1 MYKVTLVAKI
11 ARYIVTFI
19 MDQSFMAINW
29 FPGHMHKAQK
39 EIKEIL
45 PQIDVVI
52 EVCDARLPF
61 SSENP
66 MITEIRGDKPL
77 IKILNKSDLA
87 DPKLTEIWLAYLS
100 AQHNVKAIAL
110 TTENNTASSTLPDL
124 IRKLVPQ
131 KDADGK
137 QINAVIMGIPNVGK
151 STLINTLVGKT
162 KAKVGNEPAVTKG
175 QQRIKLDEGVYLLD
189 TPGMLWPKIV
199 NDNSGFRLAVSGAV
213 KDTAFEHEEIA
224 CFAAEYLLESYP
236 ELLKARYKLDELP
249 EHGVEVIEAIGKNRG
264 CVRSGGLID
273 FHKASA
279 ILINEIRDKTLG
291 AITFETPEMIEKE
304 TVFFLKQEAD
314 KIAAREAKKAA
325 RGRGRKNKR

>member
-1 MYKVTLVAKI
+1 M
-11 ARYIVTFI
+11 
-19 MDQSFMAINW
+19 SINW

-87 DPKLTEIWLAYLS
+87 DAQMTQVWIDHLDS
-100 AQHNVKAIAL
+100 QHNVKAIAL
-110 TTENNTASSTLPDL
+110 TTDAPSVARTLPSL
-124 IRKLVPQ
+124 IKKLVPN
-131 KDADGK
+131 KDQDGK

-151 STLINTLVGKT
+151 STLINTLVGKA

-175 QQRIKLDEGVYLLD
+175 QQRIKLEDGLYLLD
-189 TPGMLWPKIV
+189 TPGMLWPKIL
-199 NDNSGFRLAVSGAV
+199 NDNSGYRLAISGAI
-213 KDTAFEHEEIA
+213 KDTAFDHDDIA
-224 CFAAEYLLESYP
+224 CFAAEYLLEKYP
-236 ELLKARYKLDELP
+236 QQLMERYQVEELP
-249 EHGVEVIEAIGKNRG
+249 QQEVELIELIGKKRG
-264 CVRSGGLID
+264 CVKSGGLVD

-291 AITFETPEMIEKE
+291 PITFETPEMVEKE
-304 TVFFLKQEAD
+304 EVFFAEQDAK
-314 KIAAREAKKAA
+314 KVAAREAKKAA

>member
-1 MYKVTLVAKI
+1 
-11 ARYIVTFI
+11 
-19 MDQSFMAINW
+19 MAINW
-29 FPGHMHKAQK
+29 FPGHMHKAQR
-39 EIKEIL
+39 EIKDIL

-87 DPKLTEIWLAYLS
+87 DPIKTQMWLDYLE
-100 AQHNVKAIAL
+100 AQQNVKAIAL
-110 TTENNTASSTLPDL
+110 TTDNPSVAKLLPAL
-124 IRKLVPQ
+124 IRKLASN
-131 KDADGK
+131 KDETGK

-151 STLINTLVGKT
+151 STLLNTLVGKA

-175 QQRIKLDEGVYLLD
+175 QQRIKLEEGLYLYD

-199 NDNSGFRLAVSGAV
+199 NENSGYRLAITSAV
-213 KDTAFEHEEIA
+213 KDTAFDHDDIA
-224 CFAAEYLLESYP
+224 CFAADYLLLEYP
-236 ELLKARYKLDELP
+236 ERLKERYKLDTLP
-249 EHGVEVIEAIGKNRG
+249 ATEVEVLEDIGRVRG
-264 CVRSGGLID
+264 CVKSGGHVD
-273 FHKASA
+273 FHKAST

-291 AITFETPEMIEKE
+291 AITFETPEMVEKE
-304 TVFFLKQEAD
+304 IIHFNKVEED
-314 KIAAREAKKAA
+314 KVAAREAKKLA

>member
-1 MYKVTLVAKI
+1 
-11 ARYIVTFI
+11 
-19 MDQSFMAINW
+19 MAINW

-87 DPKLTEIWLAYLS
+87 DPEKTKAWLAYLES
-100 AQHNVKAIAL
+100 QHNVKAIAL
-110 TTENNTASSTLPDL
+110 TTENSAIAKSIPAL
-124 IRKLVPQ
+124 IKKLVPN
-131 KDADGK
+131 KDDDGK

-151 STLINTLVGKT
+151 STLINTLVGKA

-175 QQRIKLDEGVYLLD
+175 QQRIRLEEGLYLFD
-189 TPGMLWPKIV
+189 TPGMLWPKIA
-199 NDNSGFRLAVSGAV
+199 NENSGYRLAVSGAV
-213 KDTAFEHEEIA
+213 KDTAFDHDDIA
-224 CFAAEYLLESYP
+224 YFAAEFLLENYP
-236 ELLKARYKLDELP
+236 ERVMDRYKLDELP
-249 EHGVEVIEAIGKNRG
+249 LHEEDLIEAIGRKRG
-264 CVRSGGLID
+264 CVKSGGRVD
-273 FHKASA
+273 MHKASV

-291 AITFETPEMIEKE
+291 AITFEMPENIEKE
-304 TVFFLKQEAD
+304 NTYFAEKEA
-314 KIAAREAKKAA
+314 KKVAAREAKILS
-325 RGRGRKNKR
+325 RGRGRKNKRK

>member
-1 MYKVTLVAKI
+1 
-11 ARYIVTFI
+11 
-19 MDQSFMAINW
+19 MAINW
-29 FPGHMHKAQK
+29 FPGHMHKAQR
-39 EIKEIL
+39 EIRDIL

-87 DPKLTEIWLAYLS
+87 DEKQTQLWLSYLES
-100 AQHNVKAIAL
+100 QQNVKAIAL
-110 TTENNTASSTLPDL
+110 TTNNPSVAKALPQM
-124 IRKLVPQ
+124 IRNLAPHKNEE
-131 KDADGK
+131 GK

-151 STLINTLVGKT
+151 STLLNTLVGKA

-175 QQRIKLDEGVYLLD
+175 QQRIRLEEGLYLYD

-199 NDNSGFRLAVSGAV
+199 NENSGYRLAITSAV
-213 KDTAFEHEEIA
+213 KDTAFDHADIA
-224 CFAAEYLLESYP
+224 YFAGEYLIKTYP
-236 ELLKARYKLDELP
+236 ECLIERYKLDSLPATEEELL
-249 EHGVEVIEAIGKNRG
+249 EEIGRLRG
-264 CVRSGGLID
+264 CVKSGGVID
-273 FHKASA
+273 FYKASA

-291 AITFETPEMIEKE
+291 CITFETPEMIE
-304 TVFFLKQEAD
+304 QENSHFAELEAK
-314 KIAAREAKKAA
+314 KIAAREAKKEA

>member
-1 MYKVTLVAKI
+1 
-11 ARYIVTFI
+11 
-19 MDQSFMAINW
+19 MAINW

-87 DPKLTEIWLAYLS
+87 DAKKTQIWLDYLES
-100 AQHNVKAIAL
+100 QHNVKAIAL
-110 TTENNTASSTLPDL
+110 TTENVATAKSILSL
-124 IRKLVPQ
+124 IKKLVPN
-131 KDADGK
+131 KDAEGK

-151 STLINTLVGKT
+151 STLINTLVGKA

-175 QQRIKLDEGVYLLD
+175 QQRIKLAEGLYLFD
-189 TPGMLWPKIV
+189 TPGMLWPKIA
-199 NDNSGFRLAVSGAV
+199 NENSGYRLAVSGAV
-213 KDTAFEHEEIA
+213 KDTAFDHDDIA
-224 CFAAEYLLESYP
+224 YFAAEYLLEVYP
-236 ELLKARYKLDELP
+236 ERLVERYKLDELP
-249 EHGVEVIEAIGKNRG
+249 QHEEELIEAIGRKRS
-264 CVRSGGLID
+264 CVRSGGHVD
-273 FHKASA
+273 MHKASV

-291 AITFETPEMIEKE
+291 PITFEMPENIDKE
-304 TVFFLKQEAD
+304 NSYFAELAAKKE
-314 KIAAREAKKAA
+314 AAREAKKLA
-325 RGRGRKNKR
+325 RGRGRKNKRK

>member
-1 MYKVTLVAKI
+1 
-11 ARYIVTFI
+11 
-19 MDQSFMAINW
+19 MAINW

-66 MITEIRGDKPL
+66 MITDIRGDKPL

-87 DPKLTEIWLAYLS
+87 DPDVTKVWLDYLE

-110 TTENNTASSTLPDL
+110 TTDNPSVAKSLPAL
-124 IRKLVPQ
+124 IRKLAPN
-131 KDADGK
+131 KDETGK

-151 STLINTLVGKT
+151 STLLNTLVGKA

-175 QQRIKLDEGVYLLD
+175 QQRIKLEDGLYLYD

-199 NDNSGFRLAVSGAV
+199 NENSGYRLAITSAV
-213 KDTAFEHEEIA
+213 KDTAFDHEDIA
-224 CFAAEYLLESYP
+224 CFAAEYLLEKYP
-236 ELLKARYKLDELP
+236 NRLIERYKIDNLP
-249 EHGVEVIEAIGKNRG
+249 DTEVEVIESIGRARG
-264 CVRSGGLID
+264 CMKSGGYVD

-291 AITFETPEMIEKE
+291 AITFETPEMVEKE
-304 TVFFLKQEAD
+304 IIHFNKVEEEKV
-314 KIAAREAKKAA
+314 AAREAKKLA

>member
-1 MYKVTLVAKI
+1 
-11 ARYIVTFI
+11 
-19 MDQSFMAINW
+19 MAINW
-29 FPGHMHKAQK
+29 FPGHMNKAQN

-87 DPKLTEIWLAYLS
+87 DPKFTAIWLDYLES
-100 AQHNVKAIAL
+100 QHNVRAIAL
-110 TTENNTASSTLPDL
+110 TTENPSIAKTIPSL
-124 IRKLVPQ
+124 IKKLVPN
-131 KDADGK
+131 KDEAGK

-151 STLINTLVGKT
+151 STLINTLVGKA

-175 QQRIKLDEGVYLLD
+175 QQRIRLEDGLYLFD
-189 TPGMLWPKIV
+189 TPGMLWPKII
-199 NDNSGFRLAVSGAV
+199 NANSGYRLAVSGAV
-213 KDTAFEHEEIA
+213 KDTAFDHDDIA
-224 CFAAEYLLESYP
+224 LFAAEYLLKTYP
-236 ELLKARYKLDELP
+236 ERVKLRYKLASIP
-249 EHGVEVIEAIGKNRG
+249 EHDSELIEEIGKRRG
-264 CVRSGGLID
+264 CVKSGGRVD
-273 FHKASA
+273 THKASV

-291 AITFETPEMIEKE
+291 QITFETPEIIVKE
-304 TVFFLKQEAD
+304 EVYFSELEAE

>member
-1 MYKVTLVAKI
+1 
-11 ARYIVTFI
+11 
-19 MDQSFMAINW
+19 MAINW

-52 EVCDARLPF
+52 EVCDARLPL

-66 MITEIRGDKPL
+66 MITEIRGDLPL

-87 DPKLTEIWLAYLS
+87 DPVKTTVWLEYLES
-100 AQHNVKAIAL
+100 QKNVKAIAL
-110 TTENNTASSTLPDL
+110 TTDNPSVAKTLPSI
-124 IRKLVPQ
+124 IRKLVPS
-131 KDADGK
+131 KNETGK
-137 QINAVIMGIPNVGK
+137 QINVVIMGIPNVGK
-151 STLINTLVGKT
+151 STLLNTLVGKA

-175 QQRIKLDEGVYLLD
+175 QQRIRLDEGLYLYD

-199 NDNSGFRLAVSGAV
+199 NENSGYRLAITSAV
-213 KDTAFEHEEIA
+213 KDTAFDHEDIA
-224 CFAAEYLLESYP
+224 CFAGEYLLAQYP
-236 ELLKARYKLDELP
+236 ERLKDRYQLQDIPQTEIEL
-249 EHGVEVIEAIGKNRG
+249 IEEIGKRRG
-264 CVRSGGLID
+264 CVKSGGRID

-291 AITFETPEMIEKE
+291 GITFETPDMIEKE
-304 TVFFLKQEAD
+304 TIHFIEVEA
-314 KIAAREAKKAA
+314 KKVAAREAKKTA

>member
-1 MYKVTLVAKI
+1 
-11 ARYIVTFI
+11 
-19 MDQSFMAINW
+19 MAINW

-77 IKILNKSDLA
+77 IKILNKCDLA
-87 DPKLTEIWLAYLS
+87 DADKTTVWLDYLES
-100 AQHNVKAIAL
+100 QHNVKAIAL
-110 TTENNTASSTLPDL
+110 TTENTGAAKIIPSL
-124 IRKLVPQ
+124 IRKLAAH
-131 KDADGK
+131 KDQAGK

-175 QQRIKLDEGVYLLD
+175 QQRIRLEEGLYLFD
-189 TPGMLWPKIV
+189 TPGMLWPKIA
-199 NDNSGFRLAVSGAV
+199 NENSGYRLAVSGAV
-213 KDTAFEHEEIA
+213 KDTAFDHDDIA
-224 CFAAEYLLESYP
+224 YFAAEYLLSAYP
-236 ELLKARYKLDELP
+236 KRLFDRYKLDELP
-249 EHGVEVIEAIGKNRG
+249 IHEEELIEAIGRKRS
-264 CVRSGGLID
+264 CVRSGGHVD
-273 FHKASA
+273 MHKASV

-291 AITFETPEMIEKE
+291 QLTFEMPENIEKE
-304 TVFFLKQEAD
+304 NLYFADQEAK
-314 KIAAREAKKAA
+314 KIAAREAKKLA
-325 RGRGRKNKR
+325 RGRGRKNKRK

>member
-1 MYKVTLVAKI
+1 
-11 ARYIVTFI
+11 
-19 MDQSFMAINW
+19 MAINW
-29 FPGHMHKAQK
+29 YPGHMHKAQK

-87 DPKLTEIWLAYLS
+87 DPKLTDIWLKYLES
-100 AQHNVKAIAL
+100 QHNVKAIAL
-110 TTENNTASSTLPDL
+110 TTDNPSVAKTLPTL
-124 IRKLVPQ
+124 IRKLVPS
-131 KDADGK
+131 KDETGK
-137 QINAVIMGIPNVGK
+137 QINVVIVGIPNVGK
-151 STLINTLVGKT
+151 STLLNTLVGKA

-175 QQRIKLDEGVYLLD
+175 QQRIRLEDGLYLYD

-199 NDNSGFRLAVSGAV
+199 NENSGFRLAITSAV
-213 KDTAFEHEEIA
+213 KDTAFDHEEIA
-224 CFAAEYLLESYP
+224 CFAAEYLLKFYP
-236 ELLKARYKLDELP
+236 ERLKERYKLNSLP
-249 EHGVEVIEAIGKNRG
+249 EQDEELIEALGKSRG
-264 CVRSGGLID
+264 CVRSGGRVD

-291 AITFETPEMIEKE
+291 GITFETPEMVEEEK
-304 TVFFLKQEAD
+304 VYFDKLNAD
-314 KIAAREAKKAA
+314 KIAAREAKILA

>member
-1 MYKVTLVAKI
+1 
-11 ARYIVTFI
+11 
-19 MDQSFMAINW
+19 MAINW
-29 FPGHMHKAQK
+29 FPGHMHKAQR

-66 MITEIRGDKPL
+66 MITEIRGNKPL

-87 DPKLTEIWLAYLS
+87 DPCLTHIWLEYFQS
-100 AQHNVKAIAL
+100 QQNVGAIAL
-110 TTENNTASSTLPDL
+110 TTESPGLAKSLPEQ
-124 IRKLVPQ
+124 IRKLVPT
-131 KDADGK
+131 KDQAGK
-137 QINAVIMGIPNVGK
+137 QINAMIMGIPNVGK
-151 STLINTLVGKT
+151 STLLNTLVGKA

-175 QQRIKLDEGVYLLD
+175 QQRIRLEEGLYLYD

-199 NDNSGFRLAVSGAV
+199 NQNSGYRLAITSAV
-213 KDTAFEHEEIA
+213 KDTAFDHEEIA
-224 CFAAEYLLESYP
+224 CFAAEYLLLEYP
-236 ELLKARYKLDELP
+236 NRLKERYKLSELP
-249 EHGVEVIEAIGKNRG
+249 EQDIELIEMIGRNRG
-264 CVRSGGLID
+264 CVKSGGLVD

-291 AITFETPEMIEKE
+291 AITFETPEMVMQEEAHFKQIEI
-304 TVFFLKQEAD
+304 D
-314 KIAAREAKKAA
+314 KHEAREAKKAA

>member
-1 MYKVTLVAKI
+1 M
-11 ARYIVTFI
+11 
-19 MDQSFMAINW
+19 SINW

-45 PQIDVVI
+45 PTIDVVI

-66 MITEIRGDKPL
+66 MITQIRGDKPL

-87 DPKLTEIWLAYLS
+87 DPAMTKIWLAYLES
-100 AQHNVKAIAL
+100 QQNVKAIAL
-110 TTENNTASSTLPDL
+110 TTDNPAIAKTIPGL
-124 IRKLVPQ
+124 IRKLVPN
-131 KDADGK
+131 KDEAGK

-151 STLINTLVGKT
+151 STLINTLVGKA

-175 QQRIKLDEGVYLLD
+175 QQRIRLEEGLYLLD
-189 TPGMLWPKIV
+189 TPGMLWPKIL
-199 NDNSGFRLAVSGAV
+199 NDNSGYRLAISGAI
-213 KDTAFEHEEIA
+213 KDTAFDHDDIA
-224 CFAAEYLLESYP
+224 CFAGEYLIENYP
-236 ELLKARYKLDELP
+236 QRLIKRYQFDPLPIQEVEL
-249 EHGVEVIEAIGKNRG
+249 IEAIGKKRG
-264 CVRSGGLID
+264 CVKSGGMID

-291 AITFETPEMIEKE
+291 AITFELPEMVEKE
-304 TVFFLKQEAD
+304 EIYFAEQEA
-314 KIAAREAKKAA
+314 KKLAAREAKKTA

>member
-1 MYKVTLVAKI
+1 
-11 ARYIVTFI
+11 
-19 MDQSFMAINW
+19 MAINW

-87 DPKLTEIWLAYLS
+87 DPDSTKIWLDYLES
-100 AQHNVKAIAL
+100 QHNVKAIAL
-110 TTENNTASSTLPDL
+110 TTDNPGVAKNLINL
-124 IRKLVPQ
+124 IRKLVPN
-131 KDADGK
+131 KDQEGK
-137 QINAVIMGIPNVGK
+137 QINAMIMGIPNVGK
-151 STLINTLVGKT
+151 STLLNTLVGKA

-175 QQRIKLDEGVYLLD
+175 QQRIRLEEGLYLFD
-189 TPGMLWPKIV
+189 TPGMLWPKIA
-199 NDNSGFRLAVSGAV
+199 NENSGYRLAVSGAV
-213 KDTAFEHEEIA
+213 KDTAFDHDDIA
-224 CFAAEYLLESYP
+224 YFAADYLLKHYP
-236 ELLKARYKLDELP
+236 QRVMQRYKLSELP
-249 EHGVEVIEAIGKNRG
+249 AHEEDLIEAIGRNRS
-264 CVRSGGLID
+264 CVKSGGRVDL
-273 FHKASA
+273 HKACV

-291 AITFETPEMIEKE
+291 ALSFELPDIIAAENAHFTELEEKR
-304 TVFFLKQEAD
+304 V
-314 KIAAREAKKAA
+314 AAREAKKIA

>member
-1 MYKVTLVAKI
+1 
-11 ARYIVTFI
+11 
-19 MDQSFMAINW
+19 MAINW

-87 DPKLTEIWLAYLS
+87 DPKKTKIWLDYLES
-100 AQHNVKAIAL
+100 QHNVKAIAL
-110 TTENNTASSTLPDL
+110 TTENPAIAKALPSL
-124 IRKLVPQ
+124 IRKLVPN
-131 KDADGK
+131 KDQEGK
-137 QINAVIMGIPNVGK
+137 QINAMIMGIPNVGK
-151 STLINTLVGKT
+151 STLINTLVGKA

-175 QQRIKLDEGVYLLD
+175 QQRIRLEEGLYLFD
-189 TPGMLWPKIV
+189 TPGMLWPRIA
-199 NDNSGFRLAVSGAV
+199 NENSGYRLAVSGAV
-213 KDTAFEHEEIA
+213 KDTAFDHDDIA
-224 CFAAEYLLESYP
+224 CFAGEYLLSTYP
-236 ELLKARYKLDELP
+236 ERLKQRYKLDEIP
-249 EHGVEVIEAIGKNRG
+249 EHEETLIEEIGRKRG

-273 FHKASA
+273 FHKASV

-291 AITFETPEMIEKE
+291 AITFELPEMIDAENSHFAELEEKR
-304 TVFFLKQEAD
+304 
-314 KIAAREAKKAA
+314 IAAREAKKLA

>member
-1 MYKVTLVAKI
+1 
-11 ARYIVTFI
+11 
-19 MDQSFMAINW
+19 MAINW

-87 DPKLTEIWLAYLS
+87 DSKQTKVWLDYLE
-100 AQHNVKAIAL
+100 AQQNVKAIAL
-110 TTENNTASSTLPDL
+110 TTDNPSVAKTLPSL
-124 IRKLVPQ
+124 IKKLVPN
-131 KDADGK
+131 KDEEGK
-137 QINAVIMGIPNVGK
+137 QINVVIMGIPNVGK
-151 STLINTLVGKT
+151 STLLNTLVGKA

-175 QQRIKLDEGVYLLD
+175 QQRIRLEEGLYLYD

-199 NDNSGFRLAVSGAV
+199 NENSGYRLAITSAV
-213 KDTAFEHEEIA
+213 KDTAFDHDDIA
-224 CFAAEYLLESYP
+224 CFAGEYLLEAYP
-236 ELLKARYKLDELP
+236 ERLIERYKFDSLPQTEVELL
-249 EHGVEVIEAIGKNRG
+249 EEIGRIRG
-264 CVRSGGLID
+264 CVKSGGHID
-273 FHKASA
+273 FHKASS

-291 AITFETPEMIEKE
+291 TLTFETPDMVEKE
-304 TVFFLKQEAD
+304 EVHFTKLEES
-314 KIAAREAKKAA
+314 KIAEREAKKQA
-325 RGRGRKNKR
+325 RGRGRKNKPKKGR